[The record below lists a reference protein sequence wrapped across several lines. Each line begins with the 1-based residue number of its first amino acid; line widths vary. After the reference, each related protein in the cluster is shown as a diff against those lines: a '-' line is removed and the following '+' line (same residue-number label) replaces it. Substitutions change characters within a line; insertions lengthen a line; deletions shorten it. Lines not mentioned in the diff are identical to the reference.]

1 MDRIT
6 ITLPSEMKGYVDAEV
21 AGGSYGNTSEYIRD
35 LIRHDRERKAM
46 LRVESLVRQGIES
59 GPSEPWTSKDVDD
72 IRAAVRKQAKK
83 RRGGK

>member
-1 MDRIT
+1 MNRIT
-6 ITLPSEMKGYVDAEV
+6 ITLPPEMKGYVDAEV
-21 AGGSYGNTSEYIRD
+21 AGGSCGNTSMDIRD
-35 LIRHDRERKAM
+35 PIPRDWKRKTM
-46 LRVESLVRQGIES
+46 LRVESLVRQGIAS